1 MINVSRRS
9 LLLGAAALAGVSVL
23 PRFAS
28 AQDIGSLNI
37 FIPGAPGGG
46 WDQTGRVMDEVMRG
60 EGLIGNS
67 RITNVGGSGGTIGL
81 PQFINQYSGDPDAI
95 FIAGSVI
102 VGTIISTKTPVDL
115 STLKPIARLIGE
127 YEALV
132 VPASSPI
139 QSLAELMDALKTD
152 SKSVIWAGGAVGA
165 LDHIFASMIARE
177 AGIGPAD
184 LSYVAYSG
192 GGGEAMAAL
201 LGGQV
206 SVGISGYGEFAEQ
219 IEAGNLR
226 LIGISSP
233 ERVEGIDAP
242 TLIEQGVNVTISNWR
257 GVFGAPDIDDAAVAR
272 LAGVIEAMA
281 QSDAW
286 KQQVS
291 TRGWSDQY
299 LPAAEFTRYLAENIE
314 ATRAV
319 LVELG
324 LA

>member
-1 MINVSRRS
+1 MITISRRS
-9 LLLGAAALAGVSVL
+9 MLLGAAALAGVGML

-28 AQDIGSLNI
+28 AQEFQSLDI

-46 WDQTGRVMDEVMRG
+46 WDQTGRVMDEVMRN

-81 PQFINQYSGDPDAI
+81 PQFINQYSGDPDSI

-132 VPASSPI
+132 VPAESPI
-139 QSLAELMDALKTD
+139 QSLAELMDALRSD
-152 SKSVIWAGGAVGA
+152 PKSVIWAGGAVGA
-165 LDHIFASMIARE
+165 LDHIFASMIAKE
-177 AGIGPAD
+177 AGVGPAD
-184 LSYVAYSG
+184 LSYVAFSG

-219 IEAGNLR
+219 ITAGNLR
-226 LIGISSP
+226 LIGISAP
-233 ERVEGIDAP
+233 ERVPGVDAP
-242 TLIEQGVNVTISNWR
+242 TLVEQGVNVTISNWR
-257 GVFGAPDIDDAAVAR
+257 GVFGAPEIDDAAVER
-272 LAGVIEAMA
+272 LAALIEAMVKSA
-281 QSDAW
+281 AW
-286 KQQVS
+286 QEQVA

-299 LPAAEFTRYLAENIE
+299 LPAAEFATYLAQDIE